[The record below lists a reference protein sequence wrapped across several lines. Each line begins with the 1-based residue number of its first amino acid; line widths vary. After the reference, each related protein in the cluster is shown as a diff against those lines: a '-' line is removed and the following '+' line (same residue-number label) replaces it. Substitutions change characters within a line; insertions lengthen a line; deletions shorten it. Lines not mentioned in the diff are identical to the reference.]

1 MGGFV
6 SKNENKN
13 ENDINSILSNVITK
27 YISFENADN
36 LQISD
41 IDKIIDELLTTNI
54 SNLDMTTIGI
64 KMDEYQLK
72 LLILIK
78 IFIELTLKKVGE
90 KDRNK
95 VDNII
100 IPLKND
106 FTKLFKKITN
116 KDFING
122 IQPDTSLKS
131 GGSRIRK
138 KKTRKRIKNKLLNS
152 SFTIR

>member
-1 MGGFV
+1 
-6 SKNENKN
+6 
-13 ENDINSILSNVITK
+13 
-27 YISFENADN
+27 
-36 LQISD
+36 
-41 IDKIIDELLTTNI
+41 
-54 SNLDMTTIGI
+54 MTTIGI

-95 VDNII
+95 VNSII

-122 IQPDTSLKS
+122 IQPDISLKS
-131 GGSRIRK
+131 GGSRIK
-138 KKTRKRIKNKLLNS
+138 KKKLENVLKNKLLNS